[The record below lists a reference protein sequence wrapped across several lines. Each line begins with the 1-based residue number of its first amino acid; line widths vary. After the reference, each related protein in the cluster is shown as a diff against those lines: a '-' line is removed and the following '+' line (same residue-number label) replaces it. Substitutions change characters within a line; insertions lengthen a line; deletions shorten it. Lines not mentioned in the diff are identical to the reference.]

1 MNGTK
6 WFQIQGSAVSLREKR
21 TMQDV
26 NGQDICG
33 YQKKLLSMHATA
45 YITVNDGTMVVATI
59 KKQSNFQLVATADV
73 YLHNPPVSIDLNL
86 KPFCTIQVLQNIY

>member
-45 YITVNDGTMVVATI
+45 YVTVNDGSMVVATI

-73 YLHNPPVSIDLNL
+73 YLHNPPG
-86 KPFCTIQVLQNIY
+86 TIH